1 MQCAR
6 SVVARFFIEY
16 PDLGILGVDEYQFIP
31 IIGYDI
37 VFRVAE
43 VSVTRW
49 FKWSLA
55 HTPIVGFRRG
65 VGYVVFVGIFT
76 VNLSKFV
83 RIN

>member
-1 MQCAR
+1 MQCTL

-31 IIGYDI
+31 IIGYDV
-37 VFRVAE
+37 VFRVAD

-55 HTPIVGFRRG
+55 HTPIVGFRCG
-65 VGYVVFVGIFT
+65 AGYVVFVGIFAL
-76 VNLSKFV
+76 NLSKLA
-83 RIN
+83 RSN